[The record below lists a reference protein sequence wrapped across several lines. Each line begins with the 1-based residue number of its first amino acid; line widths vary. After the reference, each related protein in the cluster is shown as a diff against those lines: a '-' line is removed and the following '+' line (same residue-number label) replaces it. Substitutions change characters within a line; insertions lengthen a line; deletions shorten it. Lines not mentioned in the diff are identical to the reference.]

1 MPAPSPELG
10 HCEMTKFPSTYS
22 GIWILVASQLLDV
35 ICDTANI
42 AACTPG
48 PGKQLNSLLSLALI
62 DMVKDNSQS
71 SKSSSMFNTFRQH
84 ISPAP
89 SEQSQ
94 GYSSKS
100 RSPLRKLF
108 SKSRSTTPTQST
120 SYLQLVSS
128 TVDSRGETTLG
139 EHAIISPFVLL
150 SKLNADWR
158 P

>member
-1 MPAPSPELG
+1 M
-10 HCEMTKFPSTYS
+10 
-22 GIWILVASQLLDV
+22 
-35 ICDTANI
+35 
-42 AACTPG
+42 G

-128 TVDSRGETTLG
+128 TVDSRGETTLDQPKSLRQQATLTTTSLDRSRG
-139 EHAIISPFVLL
+139 EKAVTYYVDQVHNIL
-150 SKLNADWR
+150 
-158 P
+158 